1 MIKILLI
8 TGAILLSFFFIV
20 TSFASGFVRGIKLM
34 STRNIKKSPLEE
46 RLLKQFF
53 KQNENV
59 DPFFYSLYIKDA
71 MDKNTGALKAKHQ
84 EQVKNKKHSIITGDW
99 INKRSKKV
107 WKVEK
112 IVDEIN
118 GQSEVI
124 VTRKNITKTIAKNSF
139 IKNWKK
145 I

>member
-8 TGAILLSFFFIV
+8 TGAILLCFFFIA
-20 TSFASGFVRGIKLM
+20 TSFANGFIRGVKLM
-34 STRNIKKSPLEE
+34 STRNIKKSPLEA
-46 RLLKQFF
+46 RILKSFF
-53 KQNENV
+53 KQNKDV

-71 MDKNTGALKAKHQ
+71 MDKNTEALKAKHQ
-84 EQVKNKKHSIITGDW
+84 QQVKNKTHPIIAGEW
-99 INKRSKKV
+99 INKRSKKM

-118 GQSEVI
+118 GKSEVI
-124 VTRKNITKTIAKNSF
+124 ISRKNITKTIAKNSF
-139 IKNWKK
+139 INNWRK

>member
-46 RLLKQFF
+46 RLLKQYF

-71 MDKNTGALKAKHQ
+71 MNENTEALKAKHQ
-84 EQVKNKKHSIITGDW
+84 EQVKKKTQPKFSGEW

-107 WKVEK
+107 WSVNEQKLY
-112 IVDEIN
+112 N
-118 GQSEVI
+118 GFV
-124 VTRKNITKTIAKNSF
+124 VVVRKGISKSIAKKSF

>member
-46 RLLKQFF
+46 RLLKQYF

-71 MDKNTGALKAKHQ
+71 MDKNTEALKAKHQ
-84 EQVKNKKHSIITGDW
+84 EQVKKKTQPEFSGEW

-107 WKVEK
+107 WKVNEQK
-112 IVDEIN
+112 LYSGFV
-118 GQSEVI
+118 V
-124 VTRKNITKTIAKNSF
+124 VVRKGISKSIAKNSF